1 MATADA
7 TLVARF
13 GRTERALHWV
23 HAAAF
28 FGMLITGMLLYLPAL
43 AGTLGSRPQVK
54 AVHLAVA
61 IAWLAALL
69 LVAILGNRRAL
80 RASIRD
86 VDRFD
91 ANDRRWL
98 RRAGRGVPQ
107 GRFNAG
113 QKLHTHLQSAFAV
126 LWLVS
131 GTLLWLGER
140 NTTFRLSGSIPL
152 HDLTTLAAVVLL
164 AGHLWLALVW
174 PATRPALRGMTLGT
188 VRRDWARQHHA
199 TWMAQAAV
207 TPAEAVAP
215 PEAVARR
222 RRPRAGTT
230 VLAVGVCVVGIL
242 ATTSVVNDARSGTA
256 ASPALP
262 RSAAPA
268 TPGTASGPALTT
280 ADAPGVVLAGRA
292 QELEQAG
299 QVSAAITLYRAALV
313 KLPRRAD
320 IRTALAVAL
329 AGTGQTAQA
338 ATELRRAIRADPSFT
353 DAQLYL
359 GAMLTQTGSVAAG
372 HRELRT
378 YLKRVPGGPG
388 AKFAR
393 QLLSRGPST
402 P

>member
-28 FGMLITGMLLYLPAL
+28 FGMLVTGLLLYLPAL
-43 AGTLGSRPQVK
+43 AGTLGSRPQIK

-61 IAWLAALL
+61 IAWLVALL

-80 RASIRD
+80 RASLRD

-113 QKLHTHLQSAFAV
+113 QKLHAHLQSAFAV

-164 AGHLWLALVW
+164 VGHLWLALVW
-174 PATRPALRGMTLGT
+174 PATRPALRGMALGT
-188 VRRDWARQHHA
+188 VRRDWAHRHHA

-207 TPAEAVAP
+207 AP
-215 PEAVARR
+215 PAAVARR
-222 RRPRAGTT
+222 PRPRAGTT
-230 VLAVGVCVVGIL
+230 VLAIGVCVAGIL
-242 ATTSVVNDARSGTA
+242 AMTSVVNDARSGTA
-256 ASPALP
+256 ASPALS

-268 TPGTASGPALTT
+268 TPGTGPALTT
-280 ADAPGVVLAGRA
+280 ADTPGVVLAGRA

-329 AGTGQTAQA
+329 AGTGQTARA
-338 ATELRRAIRADPSFT
+338 ATELRRAVRADPSFT

-388 AKFAR
+388 AAFAR